1 MNGDLDLDMRGGL
14 EDLGRVEEEEIVI
27 RIHV

>member
-1 MNGDLDLDMRGGL
+1 MNVDLDLHVRGGL
-14 EDLGRVEEEEIVI
+14 EDLGRVEGEEIVI